1 MKTITMTAITPAER
15 VVTVAEKFPCI
26 LDARE
31 YALAAIEQGRFVEAS
46 LLTEAGKCVEIIE
59 VGEVGVTH
67 HRRSRV
73 SDVWVSYNL

>member
-1 MKTITMTAITPAER
+1 MNTFIKVITPAER
-15 VVTVAEKFPCI
+15 RVSLPVGFGSIAE
-26 LDARE
+26 ARE
-31 YALAAIEQGRFVEAS
+31 YALAGIRAGRFVEAS

-73 SDVWVSYNL
+73 SDVWVSYNI